1 METSEVVEEQIPWET
16 IKVEKGFELPHGCA
30 VLFDLFHNC
39 SCKKKGKNVLSIF
52 FIYFSCQRKVQRLLQ
67 IRTGSILYAVLE

>member
-39 SCKKKGKNVLSIF
+39 SCKKKEKTFKHLF
-52 FIYFSCQRKVQRLLQ
+52 YLF
-67 IRTGSILYAVLE
+67 